1 MHWLVCEV
9 CAEHVQN
16 KPLEMNF
23 SMEMLYFN
31 REEKTLPLVLSSASM
46 QVVVDQSLEEIT
58 EASYNKNI
66 LNVATN
72 FK

>member
-1 MHWLVCEV
+1 MHWPVCEV
-9 CAEHVQN
+9 CVEQVQN

-23 SMEMLYFN
+23 PMEMLYFN
-31 REEKTLPLVLSSASM
+31 REEKTLPLALSSASM
-46 QVVVDQSLEEIT
+46 QIAVDQSLEEIT

>member
-1 MHWLVCEV
+1 M
-9 CAEHVQN
+9 
-16 KPLEMNF
+16 K
-23 SMEMLYFN
+23 MLYFH

-46 QVVVDQSLEEIT
+46 QIAADQSLEEIT

-66 LNVATN
+66 LNFATD

>member
-1 MHWLVCEV
+1 
-9 CAEHVQN
+9 
-16 KPLEMNF
+16 MNF
-23 SMEMLYFN
+23 SMDMLYFH

-46 QVVVDQSLEEIT
+46 QIAADQSLEEIT

-66 LNVATN
+66 LNFATD